1 MDTVQQTTDTL
12 ETTRLIAA
20 DKVEG
25 TPVESTNGDSLGHV
39 HDIMIDKIS
48 GQVGYAVLKYGS
60 FLGLGGKLFA
70 LPWDLLKYDTKRN
83 AYVIGIPVEK
93 LKGAPSF
100 DDSDQSRWPDLGT
113 RSHSEEIHEYYGSH
127 ADWFR
132 NAR

>member
-93 LKGAPSF
+93 LKGAP
-100 DDSDQSRWPDLGT
+100 DVYKRQVAAMAPI
-113 RSHSEEIHEYYGSH
+113 RSICCRRSC
-127 ADWFR
+127 R
-132 NAR
+132 NSAA